1 MLTETWL
8 NSNHNQWKNTTI
20 LNINQLRLHAADHD
34 NGKGGGLALI
44 HRSHYPVRTITSGH
58 RSSSEFACWELKVKN
73 HTITVHGIYHPPY
86 SLTNKVTNS
95 KFIKEFTDY
104 VSTCLPEHPNH
115 IFIGDF
121 NLHISDELD
130 MDATI
135 FNDSIDALD
144 LYQHVGFVMH
154 KSGNVLDLIL
164 SDFTNPTM
172 VLTTALGPYVTNHR
186 AVIGTLSIKKLRP
199 KQLTAMVRQ
208 TSKVSDQQ
216 WNDEF
221 NPDNVDLT
229 GKLDTLVSSF
239 NTELRRVYD
248 TLAPQ
253 KEIKVNLR
261 PKQPWYDQ
269 EIKTL
274 KRKVCKYEKKWLK
287 YKMDSLWIA
296 YKKVRN
302 SYYGTLN
309 AKKKAVLQVKIHNCT
324 KDSRK
329 LHALVNNLTTKHTE
343 EEWPEHTSNDELAEG
358 FASYFQGKIEKIRDL
373 LKNKPKYKPTPMDMP
388 ELKNRSVRL
397 SLLLS
402 LSSVN

>member
-1 MLTETWL
+1 
-8 NSNHNQWKNTTI
+8 
-20 LNINQLRLHAADHD
+20 
-34 NGKGGGLALI
+34 
-44 HRSHYPVRTITSGH
+44 
-58 RSSSEFACWELKVKN
+58 
-73 HTITVHGIYHPPY
+73 
-86 SLTNKVTNS
+86 
-95 KFIKEFTDY
+95 
-104 VSTCLPEHPNH
+104 
-115 IFIGDF
+115 
-121 NLHISDELD
+121 
-130 MDATI
+130 MDAAI
-135 FNDSIDALD
+135 FNDSIDALG
-144 LYQHVGFVMH
+144 LYQHVGFVTH

-164 SDFTNPTM
+164 SDLTNSTM
-172 VLTTALGPYVTNHR
+172 VLTRAPGPYVTNHR

-208 TSKVSDQQ
+208 TSRVSDQQ

-221 NPDNVDLT
+221 NPDNMDLT

-239 NTELRRVYD
+239 NTEPRRVYD

-302 SYYGTLN
+302 SYFGLLN
-309 AKKKAVLQVKIHNCT
+309 AKKKAVVQGKIHKCT

-329 LHALVNNLTTKHTE
+329 LHALVNNLTTKQTE

-358 FASYFQGKIEKIRDL
+358 FTSYFQGKIEKIRDVRYCV
-373 LKNKPKYKPTPMDMP
+373 PKFIPNY
-388 ELKNRSVRL
+388 
-397 SLLLS
+397 
-402 LSSVN
+402 